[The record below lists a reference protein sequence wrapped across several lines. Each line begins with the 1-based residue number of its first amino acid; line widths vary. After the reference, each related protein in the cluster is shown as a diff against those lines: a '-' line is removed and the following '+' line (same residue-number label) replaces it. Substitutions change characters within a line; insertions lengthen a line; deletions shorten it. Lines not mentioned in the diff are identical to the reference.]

1 MRIIKDMKKTL
12 SLFITFFWLGLITFG
27 GGLAMLP
34 LIRHQAIHRQWIKK
48 QDWEGIVT
56 LSQLTPGAIAVNCA
70 NIIGLRYHGKWGG
83 FVSVWAIVLGP
94 MLVITLLGVGLQTWL
109 NMPWVVAALKGMFLV
124 VFVLLT
130 YAVVN
135 LGKYAWQSLW
145 MVPIS
150 FLSFTL
156 VYLGILTPW
165 MLILLGTLSIVMLTY
180 GRQRR

>member
-12 SLFITFFWLGLITFG
+12 SLFMTFFWLGLITFG

-34 LIRHQAIHRQWIKK
+34 LIQQQAINRKWIKK

-83 FVSVWAIVLGP
+83 FVSVWAMVLGP
-94 MLVITLLGVGLQTWL
+94 LLVITLLGVGLQTWL
-109 NMPWVVAALKGMFLV
+109 NIPWVIAAIKGMFLV
-124 VFVLLT
+124 VFVFLT
-130 YAVVN
+130 YAVIN
-135 LGKYAWQSLW
+135 LGKYAWQSIW

-150 FLSFTL
+150 FLSFAL
-156 VYLGILTPW
+156 VYLRVLTPW
-165 MLILLGTLSIVMLTY
+165 MVIMLGTLGMVMLTY
-180 GRQRR
+180 RRQRQ